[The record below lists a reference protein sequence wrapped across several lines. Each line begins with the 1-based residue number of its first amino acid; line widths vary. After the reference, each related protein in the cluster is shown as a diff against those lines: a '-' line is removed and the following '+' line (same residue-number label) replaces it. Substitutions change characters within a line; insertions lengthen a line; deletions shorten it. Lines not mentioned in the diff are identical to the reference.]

1 MTPANGTVLVA
12 NNLAPCYPRS
22 VPGKVQ
28 SRDQIKATA
37 ARAKTQGKKIVFT
50 NGCFDLLHVGHLRV
64 LREAKKLG
72 DILIVGL
79 NSDRSVNDIKG
90 PERPIVSEAERA
102 ELIGALEMVDYVTLF
117 DEPDPIP
124 LLREIKPDV
133 LVKGGDWGESGVVG
147 RELVEGWGG
156 KVAVVPFLEGHST
169 TNIIEKIERTRKKSH
184 GKNV

>member
-1 MTPANGTVLVA
+1 
-12 NNLAPCYPRS
+12 

-64 LREAKKLG
+64 LSEAKKLG

>member
-1 MTPANGTVLVA
+1 
-12 NNLAPCYPRS
+12 
-22 VPGKVQ
+22 VPDKVQ

-50 NGCFDLLHVGHLRV
+50 NGCFDLLHVGHLHV

-72 DILIVGL
+72 DVLMVGL
-79 NSDRSVNDIKG
+79 NSDRSVGQIKG
-90 PERPIVSEAERA
+90 PDRPIVSEDERA
-102 ELIGALEMVDYVTLF
+102 ELIAALEMVDYVTLF

-169 TNIIEKIERTRKKSH
+169 TNIIEKVERTRRKSH
-184 GKNV
+184 GKNL

>member
-1 MTPANGTVLVA
+1 M
-12 NNLAPCYPRS
+12 
-22 VPGKVQ
+22 PGKVQ
-28 SRDQIKATA
+28 SRAQIKATA

-72 DILIVGL
+72 DILIVGI

-90 PERPIVSEAERA
+90 QDRPIVSEAERA

-156 KVAVVPFLEGHST
+156 KVVVVPFLEGHST
-169 TNIIEKIERTRKKSH
+169 TNIIEQIERTRRKSH